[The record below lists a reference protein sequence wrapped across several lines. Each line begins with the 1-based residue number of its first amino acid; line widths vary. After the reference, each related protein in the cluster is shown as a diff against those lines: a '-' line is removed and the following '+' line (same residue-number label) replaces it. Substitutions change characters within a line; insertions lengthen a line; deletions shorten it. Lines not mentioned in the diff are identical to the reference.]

1 MKRCPQQPARAVP
14 RERSL
19 HTGVPSQSLHPI
31 LCVAHRGDNFS
42 FQRMDTEKRKGKRNV
57 GGSGE
62 NSAPSQSSSSHQAP
76 RGAPRRG
83 TAGQCLQPRC
93 PIAHGSRAVSPEV
106 QHITDMTQMYSLFI
120 TSYSVHCNL
129 RGQEGREGAVG
140 QVRQERGGCVNIKPV
155 LQTHRCLSSRQKE
168 KEGKTPRC

>member
-1 MKRCPQQPARAVP
+1 MSPPKAYIPSSAW
-14 RERSL
+14 
-19 HTGVPSQSLHPI
+19 HTGETTFPFNAWI
-31 LCVAHRGDNFS
+31 LRRG
-42 FQRMDTEKRKGKRNV
+42 KAKGM
-57 GGSGE
+57 
-62 NSAPSQSSSSHQAP
+62 
-76 RGAPRRG
+76 RGAQVRTQHLRNHPPATRLPVG
-83 TAGQCLQPRC
+83 LPEEGHSLQPRR

-120 TSYSVHCNL
+120 TSYSLHCNL